1 MSKAGH
7 RRPRVNAMQLLNVV
21 LDAHTDLPEADRT
34 WLRALIRE
42 WHLLA
47 DTSFSDLILWVADR
61 DDNVFWAA
69 AQVRPSTGPTALE
82 DDVVGEEIAY
92 DPESQVTGAYLSR
105 QILSTSDNKL
115 QSGIPVAV
123 TAIPVIR
130 HDAVIAVVELHA
142 NQMGVRVCGG
152 LEDTYLEVA
161 AALSD
166 MLWNGEFP
174 LDPQSEASAS
184 PKVGDGLFRVD
195 RDGIV
200 SYASPNAVSAYRRL
214 GLVGDLVG
222 ENLTE
227 ISAAL
232 APVEVLARSSDAVNG
247 EQQLVELRLDRPD
260 ASVRLRVI
268 PLRLAGEPAGFV
280 CLCAD
285 VTALRNR
292 ERELVTKD
300 ATIRE
305 IHHRVKNNLQ
315 TVAALL
321 RLQSRRMHTEEA
333 KLALKNAMA
342 RVQSIAVVHELL
354 SQTYDEQ
361 VEFDDVADRILDM
374 VGDVASTTGE
384 VQARR
389 EGSFGLVPARVATS
403 LSLIITELCQ
413 NAIEHGLSSSS
424 GSVVVRPW
432 VDDEMMTVAVIDDGK
447 GLPDGFELLNTNSLG
462 LSIVSTLVADLDGRF
477 DVFDNPQG
485 HGTTARIVLPLLNMQ
500 P

>member
-1 MSKAGH
+1 
-7 RRPRVNAMQLLNVV
+7 MQLLNVV
-21 LDAHTDLPEADRT
+21 LDAHTDLPEADRA

-115 QSGIPVAV
+115 QAGIPVAV

-130 HDAVIAVVELHA
+130 HGDVIAVVERHT

-161 AALSD
+161 NALSD

-174 LDPQSEASAS
+174 LDPKSEASAS
-184 PKVGDGLFRVD
+184 PKVGDGLIRVD
-195 RDGIV
+195 SDGIV
-200 SYASPNAVSAYRRL
+200 TYASPNAMSAYRRL

-222 ENLTE
+222 ENLAGV
-227 ISAAL
+227 SASL
-232 APVEVLARSSDAVNG
+232 SPVDVLARSSDAG
-247 EQQLVELRLDRPD
+247 RADRQLVELRLDRPQ
-260 ASVRLRVI
+260 ASVRLRVV
-268 PLRLAGEPAGFV
+268 PLWVAGEPAGHV

-285 VTALRNR
+285 VTALRDR

-333 KLALKNAMA
+333 KLALKNATA
-342 RVQSIAVVHELL
+342 RVQSIAVVHEIL
-354 SQTYDEQ
+354 SQSYDEQ
-361 VEFDDVADRILDM
+361 VEFDAVADRILDM
-374 VGDVASTTGE
+374 VGDVASATGE
-384 VQARR
+384 VEARR
-389 EGSFGLVPARVATS
+389 DGSFGLVPARVATS
-403 LSLIITELCQ
+403 LSLVMTELCQ

-424 GSVVVRPW
+424 GSVVVRPT
-432 VDDEMMTVAVIDDGK
+432 VDEDNMTVSVIDDGK
-447 GLPDGFELLNTNSLG
+447 GLPEGFQVLNTNSLG

-477 DVFDNPQG
+477 EIFNNPQG
-485 HGTTARIVLPLLNMQ
+485 PGTTARIVLPHFKTQ